1 MSQQMR
7 SCLSFVALRRLSA
20 VCERRCHLEAV
31 VAASQSGEIVSCDAL
46 AGVEHP
52 IETA

>member
-1 MSQQMR
+1 
-7 SCLSFVALRRLSA
+7 
-20 VCERRCHLEAV
+20 

-46 AGVEHP
+46 AGVGHP